1 MSQMGY
7 GIGYGQRVFG
17 NCLTTDYPLINDN
30 DQWLIILN
38 DAIKHQ
44 LAISSIYH
52 YQISSYLQEK
62 IFKLATLIGPDIPW
76 PKNWN
81 YLTAT
86 YFLLKEIIII
96 FFRFWLGILDNLV
109 CTGVTTG
116 TLSLCIKIIN
126 SFREL
131 RSL

>member
-1 MSQMGY
+1 MGY
-7 GIGYGQRVFG
+7 RIGYGQRIFG
-17 NCLTTDYPLINDN
+17 NCLTIDYPSINDN

-62 IFKLATLIGPDIPW
+62 IFKLASLIGPDIPW

-81 YLTAT
+81 YLTA
-86 YFLLKEIIII
+86 K
-96 FFRFWLGILDNLV
+96 
-109 CTGVTTG
+109 
-116 TLSLCIKIIN
+116 
-126 SFREL
+126 
-131 RSL
+131 

>member
-7 GIGYGQRVFG
+7 RIGYGQRIFG
-17 NCLTTDYPLINDN
+17 NCLTIDYPLINDN

-62 IFKLATLIGPDIPW
+62 IFKLASLIGPDIPW

-81 YLTAT
+81 YLTAK
-86 YFLLKEIIII
+86 YFLLKKIIII
-96 FFRFWLGILDNLV
+96 FFIFWLGILDSLV
-109 CTGVTTG
+109 CTGVTTE

-131 RSL
+131 GSL